1 MTDIFEFWSRMQRG
15 ETIHPADKVVF
26 ARINSQ
32 VKSAGREKNKFQTQC
47 LPGCFSG
54 RLRTAAVVLLYLSP
68 GYSRQDEKDAASD
81 EGRDYYFRKWQ
92 GNEPL
97 RTSGGEG
104 EKWLRSRTR
113 TFGDY
118 EAVRNHLAILNIGA
132 YHSKV
137 ISDYAT
143 LTALP
148 SSRVSLDWAQNV
160 LFPEAERGERI
171 VICMRAAAYWGL
183 KTGESYGQ
191 GLFAPAVNRSG
202 YLLKNAENAAL
213 IDRVKGRLAARQV
226 EAGGG

>member
-1 MTDIFEFWSRMQRG
+1 
-15 ETIHPADKVVF
+15 AD
-26 ARINSQ
+26 
-32 VKSAGREKNKFQTQC
+32 
-47 LPGCFSG
+47 
-54 RLRTAAVVLLYLSP
+54 
-68 GYSRQDEKDAASD
+68 SD